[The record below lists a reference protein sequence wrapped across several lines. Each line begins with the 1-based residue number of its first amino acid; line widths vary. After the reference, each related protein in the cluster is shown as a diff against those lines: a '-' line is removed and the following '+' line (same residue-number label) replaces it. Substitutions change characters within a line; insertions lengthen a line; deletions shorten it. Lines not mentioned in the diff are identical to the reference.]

1 MADLERLIEQ
11 FKADYE
17 AGRPTDVLAFVD
29 QVPAEKRQELA
40 DRLDMYLMDAPRRRW
55 DPAAFEGSLAQAAV
69 DRVHESIEGVS
80 GSWPELLPALRNSAR
95 IKRSDLVRRLAFP
108 LGFESEP
115 QVEKIGAYYHQMEH
129 GTLPA
134 GGRVGSGHRRAR
146 GGSSTA
152 PPTRSGRR
160 ARAAARRSLTRT
172 AFARTA
178 FPDAEFLEQR
188 DRRGPRDVAMDAA
201 PAEAPEARRDRRPL
215 PRRLIVVRRDPST
228 IASRWRG

>member
-40 DRLDMYLMDAPRRRW
+40 DRLDMYLMDAPRRRR

-95 IKRSDLVRRLAFP
+95 IKRSDLVRRLASA

-134 GGRVGSGHRRAR
+134 GGVSAAVIDALAGIVD
-146 GGSSTA
+146 STA
-152 PPTRSGRR
+152 D
-160 ARAAARRSLTRT
+160 AIRAAGASRGEEVLTRT

-188 DRRGPRDVAMDAA
+188 TAEDLDVAMDAA
-201 PAEAPEARRDRRPL
+201 PAEAPKRDEIEALFLD
-215 PRRLIVVRRDPST
+215 
-228 IASRWRG
+228 G

>member
-40 DRLDMYLMDAPRRRW
+40 DRLDVYLMDAPRRRW

-80 GSWPELLPALRNSAR
+80 GSWPELLPQLRNRAR
-95 IKRSDLVRRLAFP
+95 IKRSDLVRRLADA
-108 LGFESEP
+108 LGFGAEP

-129 GTLPA
+129 GTLPSTGVSA
-134 GGRVGSGHRRAR
+134 KVIDALATIVD
-146 GGSSTA
+146 STA
-152 PPTRSGRR
+152 ETI
-160 ARAAARRSLTRT
+160 RAAGASRGEEVLADA

-188 DRRGPRDVAMDAA
+188 AAEDRDIAREAT
-201 PAEAPEARRDRRPL
+201 PAEAPRRDDIDAL
-215 PRRLIVVRRDPST
+215 FLD
-228 IASRWRG
+228 G

>member
-29 QVPAEKRQELA
+29 QVPEEKRQELA

-80 GSWPELLPALRNSAR
+80 GSWPELLPQLRNRAR
-95 IKRSDLVRRLAFP
+95 IKRGELVRRLAAA
-108 LGFESEP
+108 LGFEADA
-115 QVEKIGAYYHQMEH
+115 QVEKIGVYYHQMEH
-129 GTLPA
+129 GTLPSTGVSNRVIDALA
-134 GGRVGSGHRRAR
+134 GIVD
-146 GGSSTA
+146 STA
-152 PPTRSGRR
+152 ETI
-160 ARAAARRSLTRT
+160 RAAGANRGEEIVADA

-188 DRRGPRDVAMDAA
+188 TAEDPDVAMDAV
-201 PAEAPEARRDRRPL
+201 PAEAPGRDEIDAL
-215 PRRLIVVRRDPST
+215 FRD
-228 IASRWRG
+228 G